1 MEKPPLLSEAQKF
14 HFGSKLSC
22 TDGED
27 GALTHIG
34 IDATARR
41 ITYIG
46 SKSGRLFGKTVFL
59 PYSAIVTATDDG
71 ITLNITRA
79 ELAAASTVAPSGI
92 LLDAHSVV
100 KNTDTPAKGTL
111 LLVAVQPKST
121 EIAYIVA
128 HHLRP
133 NQDTLL
139 REETITHID
148 VGQISISLPE
158 ATLQTLPPYRPDAE
172 LQREVEDILF
182 AFTPL
187 HIDLPGI
194 SIHVRDSVLYLE
206 GNISSSLRGDI
217 AQDQV
222 LGIQGLSDVVNQ
234 LVGDDTLAS
243 DLAMALGR
251 DPRTRDLPIGVYPRL
266 GVVRLSGAV
275 HNAQQSA
282 AAEAIARDFPGVR
295 SVINDMVIDPET
307 DLLRV
312 MSASAGGEAS
322 DMIPGKYIRHTK

>member
-1 MEKPPLLSEAQKF
+1 MKKPPLLSDTQKF

-41 ITYIG
+41 ITHIG
-46 SKSGRLFGKTVFL
+46 LKSGRLFSKTVFL

-71 ITLNITRA
+71 IMLNITRA
-79 ELAAASTVAPSGI
+79 ELATASTVAPSGV

-111 LLVAVQPKST
+111 LLVAVQPKSA

-128 HHLRP
+128 HHLHP
-133 NQDTLL
+133 SQDTLL
-139 REETITHID
+139 REEIITYID
-148 VGQISISLPE
+148 AGHISISLPE

-194 SIHVRDSVLYLE
+194 SLAVQDGILYLE

-222 LGIQGLSDVVNQ
+222 LGIQGLLGVENH

-251 DPRTRDLPIGVYPRL
+251 DLRTRDLPIGVYPRL

-275 HNAQQSA
+275 HNAQQSMT
-282 AAEAIARDFPGVR
+282 AEEIARDFPGVR
-295 SVINDMVIDPET
+295 SVTNDIVIDPRT

-312 MSASAGGEAS
+312 MSAPVGGEAS
-322 DMIPGKYIRHTK
+322 DIIPGKYIRHTK